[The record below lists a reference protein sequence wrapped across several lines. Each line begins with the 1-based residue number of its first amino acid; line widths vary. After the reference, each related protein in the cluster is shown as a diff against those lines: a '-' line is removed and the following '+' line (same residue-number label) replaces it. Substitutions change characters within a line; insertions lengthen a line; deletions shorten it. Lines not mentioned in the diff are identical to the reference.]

1 MANKSF
7 TTGIIIGI
15 ILVVAVFVL
24 AFIFLTQTS
33 SSSSGG
39 IYDILRDIKPA
50 TIASPLAVIQVP
62 FYIDSDE
69 VRILD
74 NQGSNGE
81 DIIQFEL
88 VQNAGEI
95 LKVSDI
101 TLIGGGPSEG
111 ITCSW
116 DKNNLDFISGV
127 AYLITINCQDG
138 NQFNIGEKFVA
149 DIKLSYN
156 ELDNPE
162 EQKVTGNLK
171 VIVK

>member
-1 MANKSF
+1 MTNKSF
-7 TTGIIIGI
+7 TTGIMVGI

-24 AFIFLTQTS
+24 IFIYVTQTS
-33 SSSSGG
+33 GSSPGEIS
-39 IYDILRDIKPA
+39 DILRDIEPA

-62 FYIDSDE
+62 FYIDSDK

-74 NQGSNGE
+74 NQGINGE

-88 VQNAGEI
+88 VQNSVET

-101 TLIGGGPSEG
+101 TLINDKPGKG

-116 DKNNLDFISGV
+116 DKNNLEFISGV

-138 NQFNIGEKFVA
+138 NQFNVGEKFVA
-149 DIKLSYN
+149 DIELSYN
-156 ELDNPE
+156 KLDNPE
-162 EQKVTGNLK
+162 EQKVTGTLK
-171 VIVK
+171 VIAE